1 MQYCLRMQSSQFQ
14 NLIMTLKSGYISE
27 FINLV
32 DKFTENRPSC
42 IPDSKNYDKFKIIL
56 ERAYY
61 GALSKCLISSR
72 FNEFGQLFN
81 YSDKLG
87 IFIDVSNINI
97 ADIMTK
103 LHIEGLLAGERGRI
117 IELVRFFNSYNL
129 FERDFTAEQLQV
141 IQEIK
146 KNDKLLSIN
155 LKDLFGNVSDSLIF
169 YVCKMMP
176 HDYLVWLRDRERGF
190 LMNPKFLENWTDYF
204 SIYGLSVR
212 NLGRVEDFIKEV
224 ESKLNSDG
232 PTENTLTFIF
242 NPRYL
247 YNLND
252 GRIVH
257 VYREEHL
264 VYPENL
270 LKNKEKILDKDNY
283 NFYSL
288 SMVIFGGL
296 GPEGYGFT
304 YSTPKGEVIE
314 ICSDQRETEAIIIQ
328 FKQYLKRKFLVKFEK
343 EMDRLNIDI
352 DIRRKIIK
360 YLSEIINPKD
370 LISYQDIDSILR
382 NIRNFLFQF
391 NEFQSMNDTEIEEIF
406 RDISI
411 AISMIFKKLKL
422 KDQFMTR
429 MDLVA
434 KGKLKSEDVAKLTS
448 LRGKSHYDVLRERI
462 FLQNKP
468 KWFFKDYPE
477 EIEELEEQ
485 FLKLVERERY
495 NRIMRSR
502 D

>member
-155 LKDLFGNVSDSLIF
+155 LKDLFGSVSDTLIY

-176 HDYLVWLRDRERGF
+176 HDYLVWLRDRNIGF
-190 LMNPKFLENWTDYF
+190 VMSPKSLENWTDYF

-212 NLGRVEDFIKEV
+212 NLGNVEDFFKQV
-224 ESKLNSDG
+224 ESKLTSDD
-232 PTENTLTFIF
+232 PTENTLTFVF

-264 VYPENL
+264 VYPENI

>member
-1 MQYCLRMQSSQFQ
+1 
-14 NLIMTLKSGYISE
+14 MTLKSGYISE
-27 FINLV
+27 FINQV
-32 DKFTENRPSC
+32 DKFTEKRPSY
-42 IPDSKNYDKFKIIL
+42 IPDSEDYDKFKNIL
-56 ERAYY
+56 ESTYY
-61 GALSKCLISSR
+61 YALSKCLVSSR

-87 IFIDVSNINI
+87 IFIDISNINI
-97 ADIMTK
+97 AEIITK
-103 LHIEGLLAGERGRI
+103 LHIEGLNAGDRGRI
-117 IELVRFFNSYNL
+117 IKLVRFFNKYSL
-129 FERDFTAEQLQV
+129 FERNLTTEQV
-141 IQEIK
+141 KIVQEIK

-155 LKDLFGNVSDSLIF
+155 LKDLFGSVSDSLIF

-190 LMNPKFLENWTDYF
+190 LMNPRALENWTDYF
-204 SIYGLSVR
+204 SIYGLIVR

-224 ESKLNSDG
+224 ESKQNSDELN
-232 PTENTLTFIF
+232 ENTLIFVF
-242 NPRYL
+242 NPRYV

-252 GRIVH
+252 FRLMH

-264 VYPENL
+264 VYPENI

-296 GPEGYGFT
+296 GPEGFGFT

-314 ICSDQRETEAIIIQ
+314 ICSDQKETEAIIIQ
-328 FKQYLKRKFLVKFEK
+328 FKQYQKRNFLDKFEK
-343 EMDRLNIDI
+343 EMESLNISI
-352 DIRRKIIK
+352 DIRRKIIS

-370 LISYQDIDSILR
+370 IISYNNKDSILR
-382 NIRNFLFQF
+382 KIRNFLFQF
-391 NEFQSMNDTEIEEIF
+391 NEFQRMDDIEIEGLF
-406 RDISI
+406 RIITIALSI
-411 AISMIFKKLKL
+411 ILKKLKL

-448 LRGKSHYDVLRERI
+448 LRGKSHYDVLRERM

-477 EIEELEEQ
+477 EIEELEKQ
-485 FLKLVERERY
+485 FLKIVEREHNY
-495 NRIMRSR
+495 RIRRQIRRS
-502 D
+502 DFIT